1 MQIGS
6 CFARRRIAWR
16 LHVGRA
22 CRLLEE
28 ATVDIIGVTG
38 ASAGA
43 MNGAVLVDGLV
54 RGGKQAR
61 AKLRQYWEAVGAMS
75 GFGSF
80 FSGMS
85 GQEAATTPLET
96 IPAYAD
102 LELKNRNL
110 SPYDLFAV
118 NYNPMRPV
126 VTELMA
132 AVATLGA

>member
-54 RGGKQAR
+54 RGGPKQAR
-61 AKLRQYWEAVGAMS
+61 AELRRYWEAVGAMP
-75 GFGSF
+75 GFGSL

-85 GQEAATTPLET
+85 GEEAATTPLES
-96 IPAYAD
+96 IPA
-102 LELKNRNL
+102 
-110 SPYDLFAV
+110 
-118 NYNPMRPV
+118 
-126 VTELMA
+126 
-132 AVATLGA
+132 